1 MKNFYYL
8 CNCIMRIATGTF
20 FPSFN
25 FFKNF
30 ILCKIIVKANVVS
43 IFFFVINTINI
54 KKIVLFY
61 CGGSD

>member
-1 MKNFYYL
+1 
-8 CNCIMRIATGTF
+8 MRIATGTF